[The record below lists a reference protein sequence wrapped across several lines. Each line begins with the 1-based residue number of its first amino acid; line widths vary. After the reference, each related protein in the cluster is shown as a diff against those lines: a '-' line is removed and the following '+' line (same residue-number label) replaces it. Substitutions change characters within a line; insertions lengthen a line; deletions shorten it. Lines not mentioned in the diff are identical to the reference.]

1 MWEREVR
8 SAPLK
13 RAVMMKNPDSEALS
27 VDSDS
32 RVGLGDCS
40 DQARS
45 LTAPHR
51 HPPPS
56 VTDAVSAPPPAVPQ
70 IPLPFLGVLNHGF
83 SPFPT

>member
-32 RVGLGDCS
+32 PWAEEVAVIRIVLS
-40 DQARS
+40 Q
-45 LTAPHR
+45 
-51 HPPPS
+51 HPTP
-56 VTDAVSAPPPAVPQ
+56 THL
-70 IPLPFLGVLNHGF
+70 PL
-83 SPFPT
+83 